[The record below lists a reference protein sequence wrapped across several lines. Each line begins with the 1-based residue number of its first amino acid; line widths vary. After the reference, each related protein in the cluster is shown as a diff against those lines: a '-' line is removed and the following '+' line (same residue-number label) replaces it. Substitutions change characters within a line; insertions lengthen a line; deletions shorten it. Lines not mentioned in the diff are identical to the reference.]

1 MAISIV
7 ALRGAAGFVVQA
19 RLAAFAKARAAEGL
33 RVAGCV
39 EEFSGSEGAGCAGR
53 ALRDVATGRRRL
65 IGQELGSGSLACHL
79 DAEGVTQACQDAL
92 EAIDRGCDLLILAK
106 FGKLEA
112 ARSGLVDAFAA
123 AVERHI
129 PIVTSV
135 APQFAD
141 LWDVYSGGLAT
152 YAEPSRTVLES
163 WWLGLRGSH
172 SAPSLLR
179 AAM

>member
-39 EEFSGSEGAGCAGR
+39 EEFSGGEGAGCAGR

-79 DAEGVTQACQDAL
+79 DAEGVTQSCQDAL
-92 EAIDRGCDLLILAK
+92 EAIDRGCDLLVLAK

-123 AVERHI
+123 AVARDI
-129 PIVTSV
+129 PILTSV
-135 APQFAD
+135 APQFAEP
-141 LWDVYSGGLAT
+141 WEMYSGGLAA
-152 YAEPSRTVLES
+152 YAEPNRAMLES
-163 WWLGLRGSH
+163 WWRGLLEARGGQG
-172 SAPSLLR
+172 LLQ